1 MSLISYFASSRLLHF
16 LFKRSAHFA
25 SQQLQNGVDGA
36 RTTAPIAVQ
45 TAQFATPLSYL
56 QADQAG
62 AARAPFFPDPAG
74 TGLSLQA
81 QLLASH
87 GGASWNPFTSA
98 SLPVASPLTQTPIAH
113 SSMGFSATSAFAA
126 SLGVA
131 AAPAAALP
139 SLSTPGEF
147 GALANGTSVFRSP
160 VILDGSGNPA
170 TAPAVEA
177 ADLPRASAAR
187 PASQEEEAGTGEAAT
202 PATAAAY
209 PATGHDISAS
219 SLFAGQLPSAGRPE
233 GASGWE
239 RVVWRF

>member
-1 MSLISYFASSRLLHF
+1 
-16 LFKRSAHFA
+16 
-25 SQQLQNGVDGA
+25 
-36 RTTAPIAVQ
+36 
-45 TAQFATPLSYL
+45 
-56 QADQAG
+56 
-62 AARAPFFPDPAG
+62 
-74 TGLSLQA
+74 
-81 QLLASH
+81 LLASH

-98 SLPVASPLTQTPIAH
+98 SLPVASPLTQTPLAH
-113 SSMGFSATSAFAA
+113 SSLGFSATSAFAA

-170 TAPAVEA
+170 TAPAVAA

-187 PASQEEEAGTGEAAT
+187 PASQEEAGTGEAAT

-219 SLFAGQLPSAGRPE
+219 SLFAGQLPSAGRP
-233 GASGWE
+233 AVLPAWS
-239 RVVWRF
+239 